1 MRHASHYTVV
11 GNSLAQHRELSFTA
25 RGIALYIQSLPA
37 GSPIG
42 VKALAGRSAEG
53 EVRVAAALREL
64 ERHGYLERRRERL
77 ATGQVVTRTYSYNS
91 PGAALRQ
98 PPSPPA
104 SREWSVR
111 GPEPLPGP
119 KPEPVRVPAPEPL
132 AAPEPVP
139 APPAEPV
146 PAPPPEPEPAAA
158 GPVGPVRQEA
168 VDLLAGLRSEDPRL
182 LLAER
187 DVVRLAPGVSAWLE
201 RGAAPEAVHRA
212 LAADL
217 PADLRHSAALVAY
230 RLKALLPPRLP
241 AAPAARPVRR
251 PDPLQN
257 CDGCERAFRAPE
269 PGRCRDCPPDP
280 GKAAG

>member
-1 MRHASHYTVV
+1 MRHARHFTVV

-53 EVRVAAALREL
+53 EARVAAALREL

-91 PGAALRQ
+91 PRAAVRQ
-98 PPSPPA
+98 PPSPPEA
-104 SREWSVR
+104 CEQPVR
-111 GPEPLPGP
+111 GPEPLP
-119 KPEPVRVPAPEPL
+119 EPVRAPAPEPS
-132 AAPEPVP
+132 APPEPVP
-139 APPAEPV
+139 APPPDPEPE
-146 PAPPPEPEPAAA
+146 PGPDPEPAAA
-158 GPVGPVRQEA
+158 GPAGPVRQEA

-201 RGAAPEAVHRA
+201 RGAAPEAVRRA

-217 PADLRHSAALVAY
+217 PVDLRHAAGLIAY
-230 RLKALLPPRLP
+230 RLKAQLPPRLP
-241 AAPAARPVRR
+241 AAPATPAAPPVRR

-257 CDGCERAFRAPE
+257 CDGCDRAFRAPV
-269 PGRCRDCPPDP
+269 PGRCGECPPDA
-280 GKAAG
+280 GKGAG